1 MVIPK
6 STLTLYISFISLAKL
21 KFKDDIRIYRN
32 TRVTLYEAQ
41 IQTRYNTDTSTLLIV
56 ICSVSGRCVR
66 ATLVTLH
73 ISSPRGE
80 KGNLIDPT
88 DLG

>member
-21 KFKDDIRIYRN
+21 KFKDDIRIYQN

-41 IQTRYNTDTSTLLIV
+41 IQTRHNTANSYMFSIGHD
-56 ICSVSGRCVR
+56 
-66 ATLVTLH
+66 
-73 ISSPRGE
+73 
-80 KGNLIDPT
+80 
-88 DLG
+88 